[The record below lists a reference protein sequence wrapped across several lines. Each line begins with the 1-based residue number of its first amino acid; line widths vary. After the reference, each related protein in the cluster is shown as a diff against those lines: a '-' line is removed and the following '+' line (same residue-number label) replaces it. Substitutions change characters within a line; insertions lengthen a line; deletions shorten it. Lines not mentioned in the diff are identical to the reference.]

1 MNNTRPAM
9 SDAQTRGAQHGR
21 DRGRG
26 GATHVFDALR
36 DEIIALKLAPGT
48 VLSRLE
54 LQARFGLSST
64 PIRDALIRLQD
75 EHLVAVYPQHA
86 TVVSPI
92 DLGRA
97 REAQFLR
104 RSVELEIVRMLAL
117 APQDTVIDRLRSLIR
132 QQTAFAELSEVEAF
146 NTADEALHHT
156 LFEAAGVTELW
167 HLIRRQGGH
176 IDRLRRLNLPV
187 AGKMREILRD
197 HTALTD
203 AIAAGKPDEAQH
215 VLRDHLS
222 RSLDFVDTL
231 RASHPEFFH
240 PD

>member
-1 MNNTRPAM
+1 M
-9 SDAQTRGAQHGR
+9 SDADTHGAHPHGR

-26 GATHVFDALR
+26 GANHVFEVLR
-36 DEIIALKLAPGT
+36 EEIISLKLAPGT

-64 PIRDALIRLQD
+64 PIREALIRLQE

-92 DLGRA
+92 DIGRA
-97 REAQFLR
+97 RQAQFLR
-104 RSVELEIVRMLAL
+104 RAVETEIVRVLAL
-117 APQDTVIDRLRSLIR
+117 APQDGVITKLRSLIR
-132 QQTAFAELSEVEAF
+132 QQAAFAELSELEAF
-146 NTADEALHHT
+146 NGADEAFHRT
-156 LFEAAGVTELW
+156 MFEAAGVTELW

-187 AGKMREILRD
+187 AGKMHEVLRD

-203 AIAAGKPDEAQH
+203 AIAGGKPEEAQLT
-215 VLRDHLS
+215 LRDHLS
-222 RSLDFVDTL
+222 RSLDFVDKL

-240 PD
+240 PA

>member
-1 MNNTRPAM
+1 M
-9 SDAQTRGAQHGR
+9 SDIDPHGPLHGR

-26 GATHVFDALR
+26 GASHVFDILR
-36 DEIIALKLAPGT
+36 EEIISLKLAPGT

-64 PIRDALIRLQD
+64 PIRDALIRLQE
-75 EHLVAVYPQHA
+75 EHLVSVYPQHA

-92 DLGRA
+92 DIARA
-97 REAQFLR
+97 RQAQFLR
-104 RSVELEIVRMLAL
+104 RAVELEIVRALAL
-117 APQDTVIDRLRSLIR
+117 APDEAVIARLRSLIR
-132 QQTAFAELSEVEAF
+132 QQAAFAELSEVEAF
-146 NTADEALHHT
+146 NGADEAFHRT
-156 LFEAAGVTELW
+156 LFEAAGVAELW

-203 AIAAGKPDEAQH
+203 AIAAGRLEAAQH
-215 VLRDHLS
+215 ALRDHLS
-222 RSLDFVDTL
+222 RSLDFVDKL

-240 PD
+240 PA